1 MRLLRPSSG
10 DPRRLAIALVFVI
23 HGATV
28 GTFFSRIA
36 ELRLGLGLSE
46 AALGIAL
53 VGLPAGVLVGS
64 LIISGVIER
73 YGTRTILLVML
84 PVFAGGLVVAA
95 LALGTVTLLAA
106 LVLFGFGLTN
116 ANIAMNVE
124 ADRVEAATGRRLINR
139 CHGSWG
145 VGFLL
150 ASLAGTGM
158 VAAGLSPLIHFILV
172 FALLTTGAFAIVGP
186 MRTSPPRA
194 HSAGVR
200 PVKRLAL
207 PTINVILVM
216 GFAFSGLVVEGSA
229 RSWSVI
235 YLRND
240 FTSAAWIS
248 TLALPAFVI
257 MQTMGR
263 FLADPLIE
271 RHGPARVAMALCLV
285 SALGLALAVTAESI
299 PLALVGFA
307 FIGLGIST
315 VQPQALSAVAR
326 RGDRPSS
333 ENVASFSTLVTA
345 IGFVAP
351 PLFGLVASHYGVRA
365 SFAMLIPLPLISL
378 GFARFLEPPR
388 RVPEPMAPG

>member
-1 MRLLRPSSG
+1 MTLLRLLSG
-10 DPRRLAIALVFVI
+10 DPRRLAIALVFAM

-28 GTFFSRIA
+28 GTLFSRIA
-36 ELRLGLGLSE
+36 ELRVAMNLSE
-46 AALGIAL
+46 AQLGVALIGT
-53 VGLPAGVLVGS
+53 PAGVLIGS
-64 LIISGVIER
+64 LVISGTIER
-73 YGTRTILLVML
+73 QGTRKILLAML
-84 PVFAGGLVVAA
+84 PVFAGVLVLTA
-95 LALGTVTLLAA
+95 LALGTATLFAA
-106 LVLFGFGLTN
+106 LVLFGFSLTN

-124 ADRVEAATGRRLINR
+124 ADRVEAVTGRRLINR

-150 ASLAGTGM
+150 ASLVGTGM

-172 FALLTTGAFAIVGP
+172 FTLVTALAFAIVGP
-186 MRTSPPRA
+186 MRASPPRA
-194 HSAGVR
+194 HSAGTR

-207 PTINVILVM
+207 PTLNVFLVM
-216 GFAFSGLVVEGSA
+216 GFAFSGIVVEGSA

-240 FTSAAWIS
+240 FTSAAWVS

-285 SALGLALAVTAESI
+285 SALGLALAVMAKSI

-307 FIGLGIST
+307 LIGLGIST

-345 IGFVAP
+345 IGFIAP
-351 PLFGLVASHYGVRA
+351 PLFGLVASRYGVRT
-365 SFAMLIPLPLISL
+365 SFAMLIPLPLVAL
-378 GFARFLEPPR
+378 AFARFLEPQR
-388 RVPEPMAPG
+388 APEPTAPGL